1 MEYGLSSKLSAVN
14 TMLSAIGES
23 PVNQL
28 GTAAPA
34 DAILAESILNE
45 IAKEVQLE
53 GWHFNTHYDWEL
65 NRNSDNKILLPD
77 NTARVDVPRHGI
89 SDTDVIQ
96 RGQYLYDRKNNT
108 STFTS
113 DITKATIVFMLDW
126 TDLPEVA
133 RRYIMV
139 KAARVFGDRTL
150 GSSQH
155 HTFTQGDEMRALAT
169 LREYE
174 TDTADLTI
182 FDHQQISSSLERGPY
197 QTRATR

>member
-1 MEYGLSSKLSAVN
+1 
-14 TMLSAIGES
+14 MLSASGES

-53 GWHFNTHYDWEL
+53 GWHFNTHYDWVL
-65 NRNSDNKILLPD
+65 NRDSDDKILLPD
-77 NTARVDVPRHGI
+77 NTARVDVPRYGV
-89 SDTDVIQ
+89 SNVDVIQ
-96 RGQYLYDRKNNT
+96 RGQYLYDLKNNT
-108 STFTS
+108 NTFTA
-113 DITKATIVFMLDW
+113 DIANATIVFMLDW
-126 TDLPEVA
+126 TDLPETA

-150 GSSQH
+150 GSNQH

-182 FDHQQISSSLERGPY
+182 FDHQQISSTLERGPY
-197 QTRATR
+197 QTRVMR

>member
-1 MEYGLSSKLSAVN
+1 MEYGLSTKLSAVN

-53 GWHFNTHYDWEL
+53 GWHFNTHYDWVL
-65 NRNSDNKILLPD
+65 NRDSDDKILLPD
-77 NTARVDVPRHGI
+77 NTARVDVPRYGV
-89 SDTDVIQ
+89 SNVDVIQ
-96 RGQYLYDRKNNT
+96 RGQYLYDLKNNT
-108 STFTS
+108 NTFTA
-113 DITKATIVFMLDW
+113 DIANATIVFMLDW
-126 TDLPEVA
+126 TDLPETA

-150 GSSQH
+150 GSNQH
-155 HTFTQGDEMRALAT
+155 HTFPQGDEMRALAT

-182 FDHQQISSSLERGPY
+182 FDHQQISSTLERGPY
-197 QTRATR
+197 QTRVMR